1 MAFTVLLERLEFQI
15 RSAQQAAWTARAMGS
30 SVDIPSLDDAIA
42 EFERIVASE
51 PEVIDDVD
59 RELREALGLRSGR
72 G

>member
-1 MAFTVLLERLEFQI
+1 
-15 RSAQQAAWTARAMGS
+15 MGS
-30 SVDIPSLDDAIA
+30 GVDIPSLDDAIA

-59 RELREALGLRSGR
+59 RELRAALGLRSGR